1 MVARQCVE
9 SRERDNRSNGKMSKT
24 VQTQYGEVTVEIP
37 RDRDGSFEPQ
47 TVRKRE
53 KMLAEGM
60 ADQIIGMYAFG
71 TSTREIDRFAIQ
83 TIYVPSN
90 SVEKYKTAEGRNEYA
105 DKINEYTD
113 RIRAISVCNDR

>member
-24 VQTQYGEVTVEIP
+24 VQTQYGEVTVETP

-53 KMLAEGM
+53 TILAEGM

-90 SVEKYKTAEGRNEYA
+90 SVEKYKNHETRGRLRKFKEE
-105 DKINEYTD
+105 K
-113 RIRAISVCNDR
+113 SF